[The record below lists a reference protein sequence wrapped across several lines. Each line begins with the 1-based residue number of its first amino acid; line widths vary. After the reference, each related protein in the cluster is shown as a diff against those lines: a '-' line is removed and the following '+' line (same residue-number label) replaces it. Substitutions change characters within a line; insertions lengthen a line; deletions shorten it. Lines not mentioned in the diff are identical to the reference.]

1 MKITV
6 NQYFNINLIDWINSK
21 LPHQIDI
28 VCVRPPPPPFRRIDI
43 NVISFANLA
52 KKTPHL
58 KWNWPNS
65 LKYVFYCH
73 QNRLATMLNFLVFT
87 YIVHCRHQK
96 RTCCIRG
103 VLESYEF
110 LLVCHFMFSPKCQ
123 QANFLFQRIVNS

>member
-1 MKITV
+1 MFCKSG
-6 NQYFNINLIDWINSK
+6 Q
-21 LPHQIDI
+21 
-28 VCVRPPPPPFRRIDI
+28 
-43 NVISFANLA
+43 
-52 KKTPHL
+52 KKKPHL

-65 LKYVFYCH
+65 LKCVFYCH

-110 LLVCHFMFSPKCQ
+110 LLVCHFMSASKLPISTDCK
-123 QANFLFQRIVNS
+123 FLIFLSSFLISMTQPHRHMFNCKTWKKTHIYTFENKIKNAAGYL

>member
-1 MKITV
+1 M
-6 NQYFNINLIDWINSK
+6 NHYFNINLIDWINSK
-21 LPHQIDI
+21 LPHKIYI
-28 VCVRPPPPPFRRIDI
+28 VCVRPPPPLPENRYKCYKFCK
-43 NVISFANLA
+43 SGQ
-52 KKTPHL
+52 KKIHL